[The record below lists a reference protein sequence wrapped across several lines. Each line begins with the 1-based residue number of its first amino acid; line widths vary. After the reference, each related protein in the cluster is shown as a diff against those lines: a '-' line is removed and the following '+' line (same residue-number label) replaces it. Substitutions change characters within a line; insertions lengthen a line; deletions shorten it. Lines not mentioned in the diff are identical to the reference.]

1 MILSLVQPLDN
12 FSEILLIPGQKKK
25 SNNDFVSLI
34 IKSNRTEE
42 FCC

>member
-12 FSEILLIPGQKKK
+12 FSEKLLIPGQKK
-25 SNNDFVSLI
+25 SNSDFVSLI